1 MTDLEQILPAEKR
14 EEIRRGWLAESRF
27 YSPWLHLMATTSIC
41 LGGMALAVFI
51 AEPLAW
57 WHVLFG
63 VGLFIMSNAAE
74 WRLHKDVLHVRRKP
88 VQFIYD
94 RHTPQHH
101 MVFITDDMEMK
112 SRKEWKLVLMPSFGI
127 LMLFLSLLPAAWLI
141 YHAVPFRIASDHD
154 QHNLAAVFLFVTMF
168 YVVSYEWLHL
178 AHHLPAEHPVARMGV
193 FKALKRHHAI
203 HHDPRLMRRFN
214 FNVNLPL
221 WDYVRG
227 TVARDQETRP
237 SALGARPSTAPSR
250 QGSR

>member
-1 MTDLEQILPAEKR
+1 VTDLEQILPAEKR
-14 EEIRRGWLAESRF
+14 EQIRRDWLAQSRF
-27 YSPWLHLMATTSIC
+27 YSGWLHLLATTTIC
-41 LGGMALAVFI
+41 LTGMGLAVAI

-63 VGLFIMSNAAE
+63 VGLFIISNAAE
-74 WRLHKDVLHVRRKP
+74 WRLHKDVLHVRRKAAGF
-88 VQFIYD
+88 VYD

-101 MVFITDDMEMK
+101 MVFITDDMTMR
-112 SRKEWKLVLMPSFGI
+112 SRKEWKLVLMPSWGI
-127 LMLFLSLLPAAWLI
+127 LILFLSLLPGAALI
-141 YHAVPFRIASDHD
+141 YFAVPFRIASDVD

-178 AHHLPAEHPVARMGV
+178 AHHLPEEHPVARLGV
-193 FKALKRHHAI
+193 MKALKRHHAI

-227 TVARDQETRP
+227 TAVRDRDAAVRARASGYGTI
-237 SALGARPSTAPSR
+237 
-250 QGSR
+250 